1 VTRREFLWM
10 AAAIP
15 ARAQTADLKVR
26 MAAVL
31 RKHLDSL
38 LSPDGSVARLKGKA
52 ADGMM
57 AACFEIAHET
67 FGEARYHAAALQL
80 ADRVLAGM
88 RKMPVG
94 VLAIKEKDKPGD
106 KVMGGGPP
114 ALGWYA
120 AALGHVC
127 NRPEDLRYVA
137 GVLDRFAWNPKGW
150 WAATVDVKD
159 GHSPLPMDKPSP
171 VNKNAG
177 MALACATLSEA
188 AKDTDAQLAAS
199 LREKTLRCLHDH
211 ILPAQLP
218 DGFWHYG
225 LTGRDPNNKD
235 VHGYFLLT
243 TELLIALTEFAP
255 SFRDA
260 ALEKAIAKAEA
271 YAAKNIAPN
280 TDPYTGKAAAP
291 KTASTPAH
299 YDVAAD
305 PKRGYMLS
313 VALVHGKYNDQ
324 AEKIAG
330 NALDHFPSGD
340 RGQDGAHCA
349 YAMALCQ
356 RSPGVLTPK
365 SAE

>member
-1 VTRREFLWM
+1 VTRRELLWM
-10 AAAIP
+10 AAAVP
-15 ARAQTADLKVR
+15 ARAENAELKTRIAV
-26 MAAVL
+26 VL

-38 LSPDGSVARLKGKA
+38 LSTDGSAAHLKGKA

-57 AACFEIAHET
+57 AACFEMAHET
-67 FGEARYHAAALQL
+67 FGDGRYHAAALQL

-120 AALGHVC
+120 AALGKVC
-127 NRPEDLRYVA
+127 KRAEDLRYVA

-177 MALACATLSEA
+177 MALACATVSEA
-188 AKDTDAQLAAS
+188 VKALDAKQSES
-199 LREKTLRCLHDH
+199 LRQKTLRCLHEQ

-225 LTGRDPNNKD
+225 LTAHDPGNKD
-235 VHGYFLLT
+235 VHGYFMLT
-243 TELLIALTEFAP
+243 TELLIALTKFAP
-255 SFRDA
+255 SFQDA

-280 TDPYTGKAAAP
+280 TDPYAGDAAAP

-299 YDVAAD
+299 YNVAAD

-313 VALVHGKYNDQ
+313 VALVHGKYKDQ

-330 NALDHFPSGD
+330 HALDNFPSGD

-349 YAMALCQ
+349 YALSLC
-356 RSPGVLTPK
+356 L
-365 SAE
+365 